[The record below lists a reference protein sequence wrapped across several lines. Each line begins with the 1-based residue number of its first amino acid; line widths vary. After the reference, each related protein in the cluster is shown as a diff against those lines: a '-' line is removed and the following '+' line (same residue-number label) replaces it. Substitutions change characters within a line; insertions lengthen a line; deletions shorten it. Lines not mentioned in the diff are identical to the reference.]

1 MQAAIQGNR
10 MPVFDLFKRLVGT
23 NASPSERRGD
33 ERVRASLGARVLVV
47 DDSATIR
54 AVLGKMLAQDGY
66 ETLKAADGES
76 AVEMAPSLLPDLIFL
91 DIVLPGM
98 SGFAVLRALRRDSR
112 TRTTP
117 IIMMSGNQQATEQF
131 YVQRFGA
138 DGFVKK
144 PFGRADVFHAIRSLV
159 QAGRMPGRLE
169 TSPVDVIP
177 EGMTQEE
184 WNAIPDV
191 GMPDEA
197 HMGPPATG
205 SVAESAA
212 VRPVAAEST
221 PAAGVPAPPPRTEA
235 PVRGWSM
242 PAVSGVMRPS
252 IGSGMP
258 GAVESGSAPLVVH
271 VNKPRQASTA
281 EAAPDEATHPGE
293 AAPSPESKG

>member
-1 MQAAIQGNR
+1 M
-10 MPVFDLFKRLVGT
+10 GT
-23 NASPSERRGD
+23 NAPVGERRGD
-33 ERVRASLGARVLVV
+33 ERIRASLGARVLVV

-66 ETLKAADGES
+66 ETLKAENGES
-76 AVEMAPSLLPDLIFL
+76 AVEMAQSQLPDLIFL

-159 QAGRMPGRLE
+159 QAGRMPGRVE
-169 TSPVDVIP
+169 RAPVDAIP

-184 WNAIPDV
+184 WNAIPDI
-191 GMPDEA
+191 GLPDEA
-197 HMGPPATG
+197 HMAPASPAEAVTEPA
-205 SVAESAA
+205 SVAG
-212 VRPVAAEST
+212 PAAEAA
-221 PAAGVPAPPPRTEA
+221 PAAPTAAPPRTDA
-235 PVRGWSM
+235 LVNAWSM
-242 PAVSGVMRPS
+242 PAASGVMRPS
-252 IGSGMP
+252 IGSGLQA
-258 GAVESGSAPLVVH
+258 AVHRDSAPPVVH
-271 VNKPRQASTA
+271 VAQPQSGADR
-281 EAAPDEATHPGE
+281 GE
-293 AAPSPESKG
+293 AADPDQAAPSHESKD

>member
-1 MQAAIQGNR
+1 

-23 NASPSERRGD
+23 NAPVGERRGD
-33 ERVRASLGARVLVV
+33 ERIRAPLGARVLVV

-66 ETLKAADGES
+66 ETLKAEDGES
-76 AVEMAPSLLPDLIFL
+76 AVETALSQLPDLIFL

-159 QAGRMPGRLE
+159 QAGRMPGRVE
-169 TSPVDVIP
+169 PAPVEAIP

-197 HMGPPATG
+197 HMAPASRTG
-205 SVAESAA
+205 SIVDPALAIGPAANAAPAAPTAALPRTDAPVNAWSMSAA
-212 VRPVAAEST
+212 
-221 PAAGVPAPPPRTEA
+221 
-235 PVRGWSM
+235 
-242 PAVSGVMRPS
+242 SGVMRPS
-252 IGSGMP
+252 IGSGVQATAH
-258 GAVESGSAPLVVH
+258 GDSAPLVVH
-271 VNKPRQASTA
+271 VAKPQPGADRG
-281 EAAPDEATHPGE
+281 EATDPDA
-293 AAPSPESKG
+293 AAPSHESKG